1 MVMESNNELLKKY
14 LKQSLSEINTLK
26 TKFNNNREKKLKEN
40 QSKVKLLREKINT
53 RTSDF
58 INLILKSQEKL
69 LLETKNIEEFLNKSL
84 NEIRIETRISDSKN
98 ALDNNKL
105 QEVQLVSLSNEVIN
119 CKLDLANKI
128 ELIDQ
133 INNGYDFVFNK
144 NINTESGNIGEII
157 NKKWVKI

>member
-1 MVMESNNELLKKY
+1 M
-14 LKQSLSEINTLK
+14 
-26 TKFNNNREKKLKEN
+26 
-40 QSKVKLLREKINT
+40 
-53 RTSDF
+53 
-58 INLILKSQEKL
+58 
-69 LLETKNIEEFLNKSL
+69 ETKNIEEFLNKSL

>member
-1 MVMESNNELLKKY
+1 MESNNELLKKY

>member
-1 MVMESNNELLKKY
+1 MESNNELLKKY

-40 QSKVKLLREKINT
+40 QSKIKLLREKINT

-58 INLILKSQEKL
+58 INLILKSQKKL

>member
-1 MVMESNNELLKKY
+1 M
-14 LKQSLSEINTLK
+14 K

-98 ALDNNKL
+98 ALDNNKIHPIRL
-105 QEVQLVSLSNEVIN
+105 PLSSFHFDTNERN
-119 CKLDLANKI
+119 DWKI
-128 ELIDQ
+128 ELTKPIYFTT
-133 INNGYDFVFNK
+133 NSTSSACVY
-144 NINTESGNIGEII
+144 TEMGDETH
-157 NKKWVKI
+157 

>member
-1 MVMESNNELLKKY
+1 MESNNELLKKY

-58 INLILKSQEKL
+58 INLILKSQKKL